1 MKYIFC
7 IFAKQKSFML
17 EFKGVVLEA
26 GGQRAVSGL
35 SFTVDAGEVVGLA
48 GSSVRVRDS
57 LLEAALGLHAVN
69 GGYVS
74 FDGELMV
81 PGAAQFFR
89 RMVSYVPRDLRLPYA
104 TVAEMVE
111 DLVALQANRAGN
123 YTKDQLTALWA
134 RIGMDPPIYEMP
146 LHEVSGSVIRL
157 VLLTTMRLI
166 GKPYL
171 MVAEPFSNDGHGLLP
186 GLLHEAASGGAA
198 VLVTGEAGEL
208 DGKCERIIDIHSY
221 ANNDT

>member
-1 MKYIFC
+1 
-7 IFAKQKSFML
+7 ML
-17 EFKGVVLEA
+17 EFKDVILGA
-26 GGQRAVSGL
+26 GDERAVSGL

-57 LLEAALGLHAVN
+57 LLEAALGLHAVD

-111 DLVALQANRAGN
+111 GLGALQANRAETH
-123 YTKDQLTALWA
+123 TKDQLMALWA
-134 RIGMDPPIYEMP
+134 RIGMDPPIYGMP
-146 LHEVSGSVIRL
+146 LHEVNGFVLRL
-157 VLLTTMRLI
+157 ILLTAMQLI
-166 GKPYL
+166 GKPY
-171 MVAEPFSNDGHGLLP
+171 MIVAEPLSFDQRGLLP
-186 GLLHEAASGGAA
+186 GLLHDAASGGAA
-198 VLVTGEAGEL
+198 VLITGAADEL
-208 DGKCERIIDIHSY
+208 DGKCDRIIDIH
-221 ANNDT
+221 